1 MNLRKPILFMSFL
14 LLGAFAAQVAT
25 AAVCTPFTRNLTL
38 GTTGED
44 VRALQQMLNKNSVT
58 RVASEGV
65 GSPGN
70 ESTYFGTKTKAAVIK
85 FQELYAQEVL
95 TPVGL
100 VRGSGFVGAFSRT
113 KLTLLCVASPLSLLP
128 ATNKNP
134 TTTPIAAPIGVTLEG
149 IGVAA
154 TSSPVNM
161 SIPAMNPF
169 LVQNDT
175 LHVKYPSN
183 YVVHPGDT
191 VTVYGGGFTAEN
203 NTLHIGDGLALSTL
217 KPTLLGTL
225 EVVIPESAPKGKFD
239 LWVENSQGVS
249 NKSFIIITVQGTLP
263 PHVSSLTPTS
273 GQIGATVTLSG
284 SEFTAE
290 NNEIFMNVVKLK
302 GIPSPDKK
310 TLSFLFDPKVEGV
323 TPELI
328 PAGTTRG
335 ISFPVSFYVVNAN
348 GISNLAVFT
357 VKY

>member
-1 MNLRKPILFMSFL
+1 MKTLRQKGGMAGFPKRDESPYDTFGVGHSSTSISAA
-14 LLGAFAAQVAT
+14 LGMAIAAQQRGLDQQVVAII
-25 AAVCTPFTRNLTL
+25 
-38 GTTGED
+38 GD
-44 VRALQQMLNKNSVT
+44 
-58 RVASEGV
+58 
-65 GSPGN
+65 
-70 ESTYFGTKTKAAVIK
+70 
-85 FQELYAQEVL
+85 
-95 TPVGL
+95 
-100 VRGSGFVGAFSRT
+100 GAMT
-113 KLTLLCVASPLSLLP
+113 
-128 ATNKNP
+128 
-134 TTTPIAAPIGVTLEG
+134 
-149 IGVAA
+149 
-154 TSSPVNM
+154 SPVNM

>member
-1 MNLRKPILFMSFL
+1 MNLRKSILFTSFL
-14 LLGAFAAQVAT
+14 LLGAFSAHVAVAATCA
-25 AAVCTPFTRNLTL
+25 PLTRNLML

-44 VRALQQMLNKNSVT
+44 VRTLQQMLNNNSAT

-65 GSPGN
+65 GSPGQ
-70 ESTYFGTKTKAAVIK
+70 ESTYFGMKTKLAVIK
-85 FQELYAQEVL
+85 FQHLYAAEVL
-95 TPVGL
+95 TPAGL
-100 VRGSGFVGAFSRT
+100 TSGSGFVGIFSRT
-113 KLTLLCVASPLSLLP
+113 KLTLLCSASSLSILP
-128 ATNKNP
+128 TTNKNS
-134 TTTPIAAPIGVTLEG
+134 TTTIAASIVVTPQG
-149 IGVAA
+149 IGAAA
-154 TSSPVNM
+154 TSSPVNL

-183 YVVHPGDT
+183 YVVHPGDS
-191 VTVYGGGFTAEN
+191 VTIYGGGFTAEN
-203 NTLHIGDGLALSTL
+203 NTLHIGDGLALYAL

-239 LWVENSQGVS
+239 LWVENSKGVS
-249 NKSFIIITVQGTLP
+249 NKSFIIITALGTLP
-263 PHVSSLTPTS
+263 PHVLSLSPTS
-273 GQIGATVTLSG
+273 GQIGATITLSG
-284 SEFTAE
+284 AEFTTE

-302 GIPSPDKK
+302 GIPSSDKK